1 MSVWERKKR
10 GEGVKKREE
19 GKAGWQGVG
28 WRGGGDG
35 EEQGGALRGGGG
47 EQGRGEVGVGE
58 KGMGKEDKI
67 YPFGMDQ
74 DTLFHSVQLGPRHAS
89 PTTHNSHT
97 DLPPTLAP
105 HFSTPGTIAAH
116 QGRLGLMASPL
127 KRQPDFE
134 DGRALS
140 RFITG
145 AGGAAG
151 RTSNGANSNLS
162 AQHLIEPNAI
172 RIAIDASSGDC
183 VHHLLN
189 AVLDEKVR
197 GAGAGQGQGQCARQ
211 GACGRDRATTSE
223 GQDRRI
229 LE

>member
-1 MSVWERKKR
+1 
-10 GEGVKKREE
+10 
-19 GKAGWQGVG
+19 
-28 WRGGGDG
+28 
-35 EEQGGALRGGGG
+35 
-47 EQGRGEVGVGE
+47 
-58 KGMGKEDKI
+58 
-67 YPFGMDQ
+67 
-74 DTLFHSVQLGPRHAS
+74 
-89 PTTHNSHT
+89 
-97 DLPPTLAP
+97 
-105 HFSTPGTIAAH
+105 
-116 QGRLGLMASPL
+116 MASPL

-211 GACGRDRATTSE
+211 GACGKDRATTSE

-229 LE
+229 LGRGTGHLERDRQCKACLAISHRYKQVVVHCQ